1 MRSISSY
8 IKRFALVSLSEYL
21 VSRFIESKPL
31 FYWWIWNNGSVSFV
45 VFVFRQEPVC
55 RNTLMLLPKAVTRT
69 SLLSGPRGAA
79 SIVTSSSWT
88 NKLCHVTLQA
98 LYWCLRWALQDTVL
112 GTSYNLILQQ
122 DVHFHTDN
130 KIDIGKVKESPRVA
144 ELISYTKAEILSSN
158 MICCVCHASHG
169 STNLLV

>member
-45 VFVFRQEPVC
+45 VFVFRQEPVLG
-55 RNTLMLLPKAVTRT
+55 NTLIPLPKAVNCT
-69 SLLSGPRGAA
+69 SLLMGSKRRAA

-130 KIDIGKVKESPRVA
+130 KIDIGKVKESPHVA
-144 ELISYTKAEILSSN
+144 ELRARFQ
-158 MICCVCHASHG
+158 H
-169 STNLLV
+169 